1 MLKNIDPLLNP
12 DVLYALQ
19 AMGHGDSLAIVDANF
34 PAHSKATKHVVSLSG
49 NTASDTLKAILTV
62 LPLDQFEQFPIKTMS
77 QIDSDTSSEA
87 ALDFTYIIDK
97 SEESNHK
104 SEPIER
110 QRFYELVEK
119 CQLVISTSDLR
130 PYACLILT
138 KGVIFG

>member
-34 PAHSKATKHVVSLSG
+34 PAHSKAAKRVISLPG
-49 NTASDTLKAILTV
+49 NTASDTLKAVLTV
-62 LPLDQFEQFPIKTMS
+62 LPLDQFEQFPIKTMR
-77 QIDSDTSSEA
+77 QIDSDTPPEA

-97 SEESNHK
+97 SEESNHQ
-104 SEPIER
+104 SEAIER

-119 CQLVISTSDLR
+119 CQFVISTSDLR